1 MGYVTAFAGSAV
13 KGAMQNSASEY
24 VRYVSQTN
32 VVSGM
37 ASAGVEVGKSVVRL
51 CQGKITP
58 AQCVEELGEKGVGQ
72 IGSLMGAA
80 AAAAAASGAGM
91 GTMATM
97 ALSVAGSTVGYS
109 AALAVYRELS
119 TALEEY
125 ELAREDRIRMEK
137 ECAEAIE
144 AIRRYRVE
152 MDTLAKQYFERCYT
166 SFEAGFAAMDQAIIN
181 QDPDGY
187 IAGNAEICEVLGR
200 KPQFRSMSEFNDLM
214 ASDESLKL

>member
-1 MGYVTAFAGSAV
+1 MEYTVNYQLPTWV
-13 KGAMQNSASEY
+13 K
-24 VRYVSQTN
+24 
-32 VVSGM
+32 
-37 ASAGVEVGKSVVRL
+37 
-51 CQGKITP
+51 
-58 AQCVEELGEKGVGQ
+58 
-72 IGSLMGAA
+72 
-80 AAAAAASGAGM
+80 
-91 GTMATM
+91 
-97 ALSVAGSTVGYS
+97 
-109 AALAVYRELS
+109 
-119 TALEEY
+119 
-125 ELAREDRIRMEK
+125 EDRIRMEK

-166 SFEAGFAAMDQAIIN
+166 SFEAGFAAMDQAIID